1 MRELLP
7 PQSLIDLVGRG
18 DFVAIGTEFL
28 GHYTSVGALY
38 PEAHVLD
45 MGCGCGRMALPL
57 SRYLT
62 SGRYDGFDVVPDA
75 IAWCREHIA
84 PEFPNFHFERVDA
97 YNSFYNP
104 DGSVHAENYRFPYP
118 DQTFDFA
125 FASSLFTHLVW
136 AETRNYLAEAK
147 RVLRHGGRAMFT
159 FFLLT
164 PESARLIS
172 EGRSR
177 VLFPVRS
184 DRCYLAKADD
194 PAAVVAYADDEVREL
209 FAEAGLTIREI
220 HLGRW
225 PGRTIGLTT
234 QDMIVAE
241 RP

>member
-18 DFVAIGTEFL
+18 DFVAIGAEFL

-84 PEFPNFHFERVDA
+84 PEFPNFQFERVDA

-147 RVLRHGGRAMFT
+147 RV
-159 FFLLT
+159 
-164 PESARLIS
+164 
-172 EGRSR
+172 
-177 VLFPVRS
+177 
-184 DRCYLAKADD
+184 D

-209 FAEAGLTIREI
+209 FAGAGLTIREI